1 MEEAAIELLKT
12 QACQALPLARQT
24 SRNLDFIQNLDPI
37 QTIELVKTDK
47 DLSRDQRL
55 QETAARIE
63 LHFHGEVHLT
73 INNYYTTGGDSYQ
86 NSSAY
91 GSNPYGN
98 ATHYLPSHCPEYT
111 PPEVNV
117 NVSPN
122 IYVEGSRSRADSK
135 SSQDN
140 SASGGVLVLAA
151 IVFAICIALLVGA
164 SD

>member
-1 MEEAAIELLKT
+1 MEETAIELFKT
-12 QACQALPLARQT
+12 QACEALPPARQT
-24 SRNLDFIQNLDPI
+24 PRNLDFIQSLDPI
-37 QTIELVKTDK
+37 QAIELVRTDK

-55 QETAARIE
+55 QESASRIE

-86 NSSAY
+86 NPSGY
-91 GSNPYGN
+91 GGNPYGN
-98 ATHYLPSHCPEYT
+98 ATHYLPPYHPEYT

-140 SASGGVLVLAA
+140 SGSGGVLVLCAL
-151 IVFAICIALLVGA
+151 VLAICVALLGSG

>member
-1 MEEAAIELLKT
+1 MEETAIELFKT
-12 QACQALPLARQT
+12 QAYEALPPARQT
-24 SRNLDFIQNLDPI
+24 LRNVDFIRNLDPI
-37 QTIELVKTDK
+37 QTIELVRTDK

-73 INNYYTTGGDSYQ
+73 INNYYTTGGNGYQ
-86 NSSAY
+86 NPSGYDGYSC
-91 GSNPYGN
+91 GN
-98 ATHYLPSHCPEYT
+98 STHYLPPHYPEYT

-122 IYVEGSRSRADSK
+122 IYVEGSKSRADST
-135 SSQDN
+135 SRQDN
-140 SASGGVLVLAA
+140 SASGGVLVLGA
-151 IVFAICIALLVGA
+151 IILAICIALLSSG

>member
-1 MEEAAIELLKT
+1 MEETAIELLKT

-37 QTIELVKTDK
+37 ETIQLVRTDK

-86 NSSAY
+86 TPSGY

-98 ATHYLPSHCPEYT
+98 ATHYLPPYHSEYT

-140 SASGGVLVLAA
+140 SASGGVLVLGA
-151 IVFAICIALLVGA
+151 IVFAICIALFVGA